1 MSNNKP
7 EQQTGRRDGHLNS
20 RGLDSGA
27 CMKTQFTLVGLLS
40 VSLIYPMQA
49 FAGHPGG
56 GGGGGHAPAA
66 APHLSAPAPHL
77 SAPAPHFQTPHAA
90 AAPRIEAAHMSA
102 PAQHFQAPHAM
113 QQNAHFEAP
122 HAMQE
127 VPRAESRALEPHQA
141 QRNGFAQPHMAEH
154 ENQAHLTES
163 HTNGGIESRA
173 RGEDGIENGRNLSR
187 AESPVENR
195 AGLHGNKAEAH
206 LQGRPENLQSANRM
220 ERPEAG
226 GRNPAGEFGGRE
238 GGRPIANAGRIG
250 AEANHAQNFI
260 GRNRALGAAGGLAA
274 GGLAAA
280 ALSHGGGHNEGSLG
294 AGRESGRIP
303 GPPSYANPRHSLA
316 PEVGRA
322 LPMSP
327 HAAPNLTYGN
337 GARDIP
343 HIGDARSGRPGAI
356 DPGGY
361 IRNAHEASPNINPAY
376 ARQQLAYANNNYQQA
391 AAFNARNIMGN
402 RGAWPWHLPNYSAPW
417 FGGWQGNWNWE
428 PNWYSGG
435 GWNPGWGNGWNN
447 GGGFLG
453 FLSVLSPWGSNSELG
468 WIPSLNYYN
477 SYGWNGQNYPCDYY
491 AANGFCPTP
500 YVFNVGNGQFWNVG
514 NGYTDYLPADY
525 HAPITVAVQE
535 SVPNYSPDGQILGYQ
550 LQNFYYNA
558 YWDPQVQNYGYYD
571 YKQQFHWLTFPWNNA
586 WNGAI

>member
-1 MSNNKP
+1 
-7 EQQTGRRDGHLNS
+7 
-20 RGLDSGA
+20 
-27 CMKTQFTLVGLLS
+27 MKTQFTLVGLLS

-66 APHLSAPAPHL
+66 APHLSAPAPHM
-77 SAPAPHFQTPHAA
+77 SAPAPHFQAPHAA
-90 AAPRIEAAHMSA
+90 AAPHIEAAHMSA

-122 HAMQE
+122 HAMQA

-154 ENQAHLTES
+154 ENQAHRTES
-163 HTNGGIESRA
+163 HTNGGIESKA

-195 AGLHGNKAEAH
+195 AGLHGN
-206 LQGRPENLQSANRM
+206 
-220 ERPEAG
+220 
-226 GRNPAGEFGGRE
+226 
-238 GGRPIANAGRIG
+238 NA
-250 AEANHAQNFI
+250 
-260 GRNRALGAAGGLAA
+260 GLAA

-447 GGGFLG
+447 GGGFFG
-453 FLSVLSPWGSNSELG
+453 FLSALSPWGSNSELG

-500 YVFNVGNGQFWNVG
+500 YVFNVGNGQFWRVG

-558 YWDPQVQNYGYYD
+558 YWDPQAQNYGYYD